1 MAKLKGKVLTQ
12 FPSQAVSD
20 KEKQTET
27 YGLAV
32 GRAIEQEWFNKD
44 NNGIGKFYNSRQ
56 EAHRLRLYSR
66 GEQSIRKYKDEF
78 AINGDLS
85 YLNLDWKPVPIIP
98 KFIDIVVN
106 GMQDRLFSIKA
117 VGQDNISTGKRTKFV
132 NDVQQDLNAAG
143 LLLNIE
149 QTLGVTARN
158 FDVNKLPA
166 NTEELELY
174 MQLNYKQGIE
184 MAEEEAIDNIF
195 KANKYEETKKR
206 IDYDLATL
214 GMGAVKHGFNNTDGI
229 VVEYVDPANLVWSY
243 TEDPNFQDCYY
254 FGEVKTIKVNE
265 LKKQF
270 PALTNEDIEELVNR
284 GSNWNDYND
293 PTYNYYNNS
302 ELAAKNTLTVLYFNW
317 KTWEHDV
324 YKIKE
329 VPTGGKKAIAKDD
342 TFDPPK
348 DKRTRFEKVK
358 QTREVIYEGCLVLGT
373 DTILKWQK
381 ASNMVRP
388 SANINKVM
396 LNYVVSAPRLYKGNI
411 TSLVSKMT
419 AYADLIQL
427 THLKLQQ
434 SIQRMTPSGVYVD
447 ADGLAEIDLGNGT
460 NYNPQEALNMYFQT
474 GSIIG
479 RSLTTEG
486 ERNNGNIPIQELPG
500 GGGQQIQVLIGAYN
514 QYIQMMRDV
523 TGLNEARD
531 AADPDQ
537 YSLVG
542 VQKLAAANSNVATR
556 HILQA
561 SMFITTCLAEAISL
575 RFKDVLEYHPTKE
588 MFIDSLGQFSVG
600 SLEELKELNLHD
612 FGIFLELEPDENE
625 KQLLENN
632 IQVALSKDSI
642 HLEDAIDIR
651 EIKNTKLA
659 NQLLKFRR
667 IAKQK
672 ADMAKAQAASA
683 AQAQAQGEQAQKLE
697 EVKVQ
702 AEQLKTDSKIQLSTS
717 ENEMEIRKMEI
728 ETRAKKELMQ
738 YEFNLNV
745 QLKELELRSQMELAE
760 RSNKSMLQRELIRED
775 TKLKTSNQRVED
787 TKIKAGGKLSGAP
800 NTDNPVKDFESKGND
815 TLGGFDMGRFEAS

>member
-20 KEKQTET
+20 AEKKTDN
-27 YGLAV
+27 YGLSV

-44 NNGIGKFYNSRQ
+44 NNGIGKFYSTRQ
-56 EAHRLRLYSR
+56 EAHRLRLYAR

-98 KFIDIVVN
+98 KFVDIVVN

-117 VGQDNISTGKRTKFV
+117 VGQDYLATGKRTAFV
-132 NDVQQDLNAAG
+132 NDVQQDLNTAG
-143 LLLNIE
+143 LLVSIE
-149 QTLGVTARN
+149 ESLGVSARN
-158 FDVNKLPA
+158 FAVNDLPA

-184 MAEEEAIDNIF
+184 MAEEEAINNVF
-195 KANKYEETKKR
+195 KMNQYEEVKKR
-206 IDYDLATL
+206 MDYDLTTL
-214 GMGAVKHGFNNTDGI
+214 GIGAVKHGFNNTDGI
-229 VVEYVDPANLVWSY
+229 TVEYVDPARLVWSY

-270 PALTNEDIEELVNR
+270 PDLTNPEIEELVNK

-293 PTYNYYNNS
+293 PNWNFFNNDQ
-302 ELAAKNTLTVLYFNW
+302 LAAKNTLTVLYFNW

-329 VPTGGKKAIAKDD
+329 VPTGGKKAIPKDD
-342 TFDPPK
+342 SFDPPK

-358 QTREVIYEGCLVLGT
+358 QTREVIYEGCMVLGT
-373 DTILKWQK
+373 DTILKWER
-381 ASNMVRP
+381 ASNMIRP

-396 LNYVVSAPRLYKGNI
+396 MNYVVSAPRMYKGNI

-434 SIQRMTPSGVYVD
+434 AIQRMTPSGVYVD
-447 ADGLAEIDLGNGT
+447 ADGLAEIDLGNGN

-479 RSLTTEG
+479 RSMTSDG
-486 ERNNGNIPIQELPG
+486 DPNPGKIPIQELPG
-500 GGGQQIQVLIGAYN
+500 GGGQQIKMLIDAYN

-556 HILQA
+556 HILHA
-561 SMFITTCLAEAISL
+561 SMFITTSMAEAISL
-575 RFKDVLEYHPTKE
+575 RFKDVLEYHPTKD
-588 MFIDSLGQFSVG
+588 MFIESLGQFSVG
-600 SLEELKELNLHD
+600 SLEELRNLNLHD

-625 KQLLENN
+625 KQMLENN

-651 EIKNTKLA
+651 EVKNLKLA

-667 IAKQK
+667 LRKQDTDRE
-672 ADMAKAQAASA
+672 AAQAASA
-683 AQAQAQGEQAQKLE
+683 AQAKAQGEAQIAME
-697 EVKVQ
+697 EAKVS
-702 AEQLKTDSKIQLSTS
+702 AEQLKTESKIQLSSS

-745 QLKELELRSQMELAE
+745 QLKELELRSQMELAQK
-760 RSNKSMLQRELIRED
+760 SNASMLQREVIREAG
-775 TKLKTSNQRVED
+775 KE
-787 TKIKAGGKLSGAP
+787 KAARLSGAP
-800 NTDNPVKDFESKGND
+800 NTDRPTKDFESKGND
-815 TLGGFDMGRFEAS
+815 TLGGFNMSRFEAS